1 MHIRLTCDITQEQI
15 DCGYDL
21 TLLTLHSRFV
31 DWLVTLD
38 LPIVNFSIGWHNMEN
53 DVPHMIITADLL
65 KDSEVKIDEE
75 FFDELHLGGSDEED
89 V

>member
-31 DWLVTLD
+31 DWLMTLD
-38 LPIVNFSIGWHNMEN
+38 LPIVNFSIGWHTMEDN
-53 DVPHMIITADLL
+53 QPHMIITADLL

-75 FFDELHLGGSDEED
+75 FFDELHLGGKDEDD

>member
-89 V
+89 A

>member
-38 LPIVNFSIGWHNMEN
+38 LPIVNFSIGWHNMEDN
-53 DVPHMIITADLL
+53 QPHMIITADLL

>member
-31 DWLVTLD
+31 DWMLSLD
-38 LPIVNFSIGWHNMEN
+38 TAIVNFSVGWKVLDDGEP
-53 DVPHMIITADLL
+53 PHMIITADLV
-65 KDSEVKIDEE
+65 KDCPVQIDKE
-75 FFDELHLGGSDEED
+75 FFDELHLGGRDED
-89 V
+89 A

>member
-75 FFDELHLGGSDEED
+75 FFDELHLGGKDEDD

>member
-31 DWLVTLD
+31 DWLMTLD

-75 FFDELHLGGSDEED
+75 FFDELHLGGKDEDD